1 MPKVGPS
8 RQSSRGS
15 GQLRRHATG
24 RTSLVEQAYL
34 EIRSRILDNRYAPG
48 QQVLELELAADLG
61 ISRTPVREKR
71 SCASRMNASFRSFL
85 SRHGVRVVPMS
96 IEDLREV
103 YEVLTSL
110 ELTAVERLAR
120 TQLSPGDLTAIE
132 KKRTRL
138 LVTPTTRGVAVEV
151 L

>member
-1 MPKVGPS
+1 
-8 RQSSRGS
+8 
-15 GQLRRHATG
+15 
-24 RTSLVEQAYL
+24 
-34 EIRSRILDNRYAPG
+34 
-48 QQVLELELAADLG
+48 
-61 ISRTPVREKR
+61 
-71 SCASRMNASFRSFL
+71 
-85 SRHGVRVVPMS
+85 MS

-138 LVTPTTRGVAVEV
+138 LVTPTMQGVAVEV